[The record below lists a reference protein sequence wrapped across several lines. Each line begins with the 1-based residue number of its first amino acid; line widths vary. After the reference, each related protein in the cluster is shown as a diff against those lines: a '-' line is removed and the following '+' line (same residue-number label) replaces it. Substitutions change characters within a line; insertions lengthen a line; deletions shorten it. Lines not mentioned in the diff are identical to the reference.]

1 VCVCVFNFE
10 YAVTMLTL
18 DARGRVF
25 VTAERSEEGTHIHLL
40 LLLLYTLPVKL
51 LTRVILFQLTTTEIL
66 RVALTETAAG
76 IVNTDAIIVIIV
88 IITVINRRPSFLQLV
103 IILILLVIA
112 VLQHDYI
119 MYYNSIRNIQ
129 R

>member
-1 VCVCVFNFE
+1 
-10 YAVTMLTL
+10 MLTL

-25 VTAERSEEGTHIHLL
+25 VTAERSDEEGTHIHL

-103 IILILLVIA
+103 IISHRGSATRLYY
-112 VLQHDYI
+112 VLQQYTYI
-119 MYYNSIRNIQ
+119 IQ